1 MTSGDLKLLF
11 CQDPLADRQADARFY
26 DEAMAAAEKG
36 LAHHLLDYDALERGN
51 VARAVRS
58 VPNHR
63 EETLAVYRGWSLPSR
78 HYDLLYEALLS
89 RGLRLINTPEAY
101 RLTYYLPESLDLLKD
116 YNTPRTVWFRSD
128 GNISYEMIMGLLIPF
143 GSQPVILRDFVRAQK
158 HYWHEACYI
167 ASASDRAEVERVV
180 SRFIALQPHLNGG
193 LMFREYVPLKML
205 AQGTHMPLAVEYR
218 LVFLDGQQ
226 IARLRYWQVEGADD
240 SAPPDEPFATLAR
253 AINSRFL
260 TIDIAQTAGDEWIV
274 IDIGDAQT
282 TSLPAMADIQAI
294 YEALGRLRAL

>member
-1 MTSGDLKLLF
+1 
-11 CQDPLADRQADARFY
+11 
-26 DEAMAAAEKG
+26 
-36 LAHHLLDYDALERGN
+36 
-51 VARAVRS
+51 
-58 VPNHR
+58 
-63 EETLAVYRGWSLPSR
+63 
-78 HYDLLYEALLS
+78 
-89 RGLRLINTPEAY
+89 
-101 RLTYYLPESLDLLKD
+101 
-116 YNTPRTVWFRSD
+116 
-128 GNISYEMIMGLLIPF
+128 
-143 GSQPVILRDFVRAQK
+143 
-158 HYWHEACYI
+158 
-167 ASASDRAEVERVV
+167 
-180 SRFIALQPHLNGG
+180 
-193 LMFREYVPLKML
+193 ML